1 MNEREIW
8 LETRRK
14 GLGGSDCG
22 VVLGVNKYK
31 SKYQLYLEKR
41 GEFTQEVDNEFI
53 YFGNALED
61 FVAKEFEKRSGKE
74 VFIHETT
81 MFHPEHEFMLANV
94 DRLVKGENAL
104 LECKTASEYVKG
116 EWDGDDIPPS
126 YLCQIMHYLAVTGL
140 EKAYIAVLIGGNK
153 FVWKSIERDEE
164 LIEIIIQA
172 EKDFWYNHVVPGIP
186 PEIDGSEA
194 ATSFVKELYP
204 YDNGGKII
212 LNDEVET
219 LLEAIEVIKKDIK
232 SLTEQQKEY
241 ENRIKLMIGENEKG
255 FTDKYV
261 INYKSYTSVR
271 LDSAKI
277 KKEQKDIYEKYG
289 KESTARKFSYK
300 KLEKE

>member
-1 MNEREIW
+1 MNEKEIW

-31 SKYQLYLEKR
+31 SRFQLYLEKR
-41 GEFTQEVDNEFI
+41 GEYTQEVDNDFV

-74 VFIHETT
+74 VLLHEST

-94 DRLVKGENAL
+94 DRLVKDENAL

-140 EKAYIAVLIGGNK
+140 ERAYIAVLIGGNK
-153 FVWKSIERDEE
+153 FVWKCIERDEE
-164 LIEIIIQA
+164 LIEIIIKA
-172 EKDFWYNHVVPGIP
+172 EHDFWYNHVVPGIP
-186 PEIDGSEA
+186 PEIEGTEA
-194 ATSFVKELYP
+194 ASSFIKELYP
-204 YDNGGKII
+204 YDNGKKIY
-212 LNDEVET
+212 LEEDVDT
-219 LLEAIEVIKKDIK
+219 LIEAIEVIKKDIK
-232 SLTEQQKEY
+232 NLTEQQKAY
-241 ENRIKLMIGENEKG
+241 ENIIKLKIGENEKG
-255 FTDKYV
+255 LTDKYEV
-261 INYKSYTSVR
+261 NYKSYASVR

-277 KKEQKDIYEKYG
+277 KKDQKEIYDKYG
-289 KESTARKFSYK
+289 KESVSRKFTYK
-300 KLEKE
+300 KLEDK